1 MEQEDR
7 AIVRE
12 SLRNLAVGD
21 QTVSMRDHPSLPLT
35 GYPDI
40 PVAEQIARLDAFQRS
55 MSTRRTVREFAA
67 TPVPRA
73 IVELAL
79 LTAGS
84 APSGANHQPWFF
96 SVIESPAARARIRAA
111 AEAEEREFYASKAPQ
126 EWLDA
131 LAPLGTDPDKS
142 FLEVAPV
149 LIAIFGQ
156 RRGGASP
163 GDDKKNYYVPE
174 SVGIAT
180 GLLIAAL
187 HSAGLATLT
196 HTPAPMAFL
205 SDICGR
211 PASEKPFL
219 LLVAG
224 RPAANAT
231 VPVAALNKKP
241 LAAIANWI

>member
-1 MEQEDR
+1 
-7 AIVRE
+7 
-12 SLRNLAVGD
+12 
-21 QTVSMRDHPSLPLT
+21 MRDHPSTPLQ
-35 GYPDI
+35 GYPEVDDATMTER
-40 PVAEQIARLDAFQRS
+40 VSAFRQEMAR
-55 MSTRRTVREFAA
+55 RRTVREFSGRR
-67 TPVPRA
+67 VPRPV
-73 IVELAL
+73 VEAAL

-96 SVIESPAARARIRAA
+96 TVIESPEARRRIREA
-111 AEAEEREFYASKAPQ
+111 AEAEEQAFYAEKAPQ

-131 LAPLGTDPDKS
+131 LAPLGTDPDKG

-156 RRGGASP
+156 KRGGPQA
-163 GDDKKNYYVPE
+163 GDDRKNYYVAE

-187 HSAGLATLT
+187 HRAGLATLT
-196 HTPAPMAFL
+196 HTPAPMSFL
-205 SDICGR
+205 NEICGR

-224 RPAANAT
+224 HPAKDAT
-231 VPVAALNKKP
+231 VPLAALEKKP
-241 LAAIANWI
+241 LEAIAAWI

>member
-1 MEQEDR
+1 
-7 AIVRE
+7 
-12 SLRNLAVGD
+12 
-21 QTVSMRDHPSLPLT
+21 MRDHPCQPLS
-35 GYPDI
+35 GYS
-40 PVAEQIARLDAFQRS
+40 S
-55 MSTRRTVREFAA
+55 MSDDERLARVAGFRTLMASRRTVRAFAD

-73 IVELAL
+73 VVEQAL

-96 SVIESPAARARIRAA
+96 SVIESAEARSRIRLA
-111 AEAEEREFYASKAPQ
+111 AESEEREFYATKAPQ

-131 LAPLGTDPDKS
+131 LAPLGTDPDKG

-149 LIAIFGQ
+149 LIAVFGQ
-156 RRGGASP
+156 KRGGPNP
-163 GDDKKNYYVPE
+163 GDDRKNYYVPE

-196 HTPAPMAFL
+196 HTPAPMNFL
-205 SDICGR
+205 GEICGR
-211 PASEKPFL
+211 PPGEKPFL

-224 RPAANAT
+224 HPALDAT

-241 LAAIANWI
+241 LDAIAAWI

>member
-1 MEQEDR
+1 
-7 AIVRE
+7 
-12 SLRNLAVGD
+12 
-21 QTVSMRDHPSLPLT
+21 MRDHPSQALT
-35 GYPDI
+35 GYPLMDD
-40 PVAEQIARLDAFQRS
+40 AERIDRATAFRTL
-55 MSTRRTVREFAA
+55 MAGRRTVREFSDR
-67 TPVPRA
+67 PVPRA
-73 IVELAL
+73 VVEQAI

-96 SVIESPAARARIRAA
+96 SVIESADARARIRAA
-111 AEAEEREFYASKAPQ
+111 AEAEEQEFYATKAPQ

-131 LAPLGTDPDKS
+131 LAPLGTDPNKG

-149 LIAIFGQ
+149 LIAVFGQ
-156 RRGGASP
+156 KRGGPNP

-196 HTPAPMAFL
+196 HTPAPMSFL
-205 SDICGR
+205 ADICGR

-224 RPAANAT
+224 HPATEAT
-231 VPVAALNKKP
+231 VPTAALIKKP
-241 LAAIANWI
+241 LSGIADWI